1 MSGST
6 TRTLKPLGRP
16 RAKTPAAETASL
28 LEQRRDADRTR
39 QVARIERAARSGGRL
54 IGPILLD
61 GPQAAALE
69 HVMKRDGGGI
79 SDAVR
84 AALVAYAGHRKVG
97 KR

>member
-1 MSGST
+1 MSRST
-6 TRTLKPLGRP
+6 TRKPLGRP

-39 QVARIERAARSGGRL
+39 QVARIERAAQGGGRL

-84 AALVAYAGHRKVG
+84 AALAAYASTG
-97 KR
+97 KRRRAP